1 MRIPSKTFMS
11 GLVGAFLL
19 LVFFAASAYS
29 VTSEVV
35 PDRIEIGSFYH
46 GSNVVVTGEVEAG
59 KDIIIQFSSPGKEA
73 HFRKKGKTGGLL
85 WMNVGELEFK
95 PVSDLYLIYSTKD
108 INAILSPDQQDK
120 FMLGYDAFRRR
131 VEVSPISDESEKTKW
146 VNEFIKFKEKNRI
159 YGIFTGEIETKTDGD
174 RETFKLSIDW
184 PYQALPQNYTVSVYA
199 VKNNKVQDYTQSS
212 LNVEKVGALK
222 FLSNMAYNKAM
233 IYGVVSILIAFAA
246 GFIVSVMFK
255 GGGGSH

>member
-1 MRIPSKTFMS
+1 MKTPSKTFMS
-11 GLVGAFLL
+11 GLAGAFFL

-35 PDRIEIGSFYH
+35 PDRIDIGSFYH
-46 GSNVVVTGEVEAG
+46 GGHVVVTGEVEAG
-59 KDIIIQFSSPGKEA
+59 EDIIIQFNSPGKKA
-73 HFRKKGKTGGLL
+73 HLRKKGKKGGLL
-85 WMNVGELEFK
+85 WMNVGELEFN

-108 INAILSPDQQDK
+108 INSILSPDQQDK

-131 VEVSPISDESEKTKW
+131 VEVSPVSDEAEKTTW
-146 VNEFIKFKEKNRI
+146 VNEFIRFKEKNRI

-174 RETFKLSIDW
+174 RKTFKLSIDW
-184 PYQALPQNYTVSVYA
+184 PYQAQPQEYTVSVYA
-199 VKNNKVQDYTQSS
+199 VKNNAVQDYNQAS

-222 FLSNMAYNKAM
+222 FLSNMAYNKAA
-233 IYGVVSILIAFAA
+233 IYGIVSILIAFAA
-246 GFIVSVMFK
+246 GFIVSVIFK

>member
-1 MRIPSKTFMS
+1 MKIPSKTFTS
-11 GLVGAFLL
+11 GLVGAFFL

-35 PDRIEIGSFYH
+35 PARIEIGSFYH
-46 GSNVVVTGEVEAG
+46 GSNVVVAGDVEAG
-59 KDIIIQFSSPGKEA
+59 EDIIIQFSSPGKKA
-73 HFRKKGKTGGLL
+73 HLRKKGKTGGLL
-85 WMNVGELEFK
+85 WMNVGELEFN

-108 INAILSPDQQDK
+108 INSILSADQQDK

-131 VEVSPISDESEKTKW
+131 VEVSPVSDESEKTKW
-146 VNEFIKFKEKNRI
+146 VDEFIKFKEKNMI
-159 YGIFTGEIETKTDGD
+159 YGIFAGEIETKTDGD
-174 RETFKLSIDW
+174 KKTFKLSIDW
-184 PYQALPQNYTVSVYA
+184 PYQALPQDYTVSVYA
-199 VKNNKVQDYTQSS
+199 VKNNTVQDYNQAS
-212 LNVEKVGALK
+212 LNVEKIGALK

-246 GFIVSVMFK
+246 GFIVSVIFK